1 MSYETNQILQGMESL
16 EDRLQKLHSEFSDRS
31 DDSARQFNRAFEQA
45 QENSKARYDALKE
58 LTEQMKIGQAMEA
71 LRYGFQNEMFHDKTK
86 DMYDLYSQ
94 LSSRVIEDARQIV
107 SPSAQRGSE
116 FDDIVNAENSL
127 NETEFY

>member
-1 MSYETNQILQGMESL
+1 MSYETNQLLQGMESL

-45 QENSKARYDALKE
+45 QEDSKARYDALKE

-94 LSSRVIEDARQIV
+94 LSTRVIEDAKQIV
-107 SPSAQRGSE
+107 KSDAQRGSE
-116 FDDIVNAENSL
+116 FDDIVNAEKL
-127 NETEFY
+127 MNETEFY

>member
-86 DMYDLYSQ
+86 DMYDLYSR

-116 FDDIVNAENSL
+116 FDDIVNAEKSL

>member
-16 EDRLQKLHSEFSDRS
+16 EDRLQKMHSEFSDRS
-31 DDSARQFNRAFEQA
+31 DESARQFNRAFDQA
-45 QENSKARYDALKE
+45 QEDSRARYDALKE

-71 LRYGFQNEMFHDKTK
+71 LRYGFQNEMFHEKTK

-107 SPSAQRGSE
+107 SPSTQRGSE
-116 FDDIVNAENSL
+116 FDDILDAEKSL
-127 NETEFY
+127 NETQFY

>member
-16 EDRLQKLHSEFSDRS
+16 EDRLQKMHSEFSDRS
-31 DDSARQFNRAFEQA
+31 DESARQFNRAFDQA
-45 QENSKARYDALKE
+45 QEDSRARYDALKE

-94 LSSRVIEDARQIV
+94 LSFRVIEDARQIV
-107 SPSAQRGSE
+107 SPSTQRGSE
-116 FDDIVNAENSL
+116 FDDILDAEKSL
-127 NETEFY
+127 NETQFY

>member
-16 EDRLQKLHSEFSDRS
+16 EDRLQKLHSELSDRS
-31 DDSARQFNRAFEQA
+31 DDSVRQFNRAFEQA

-116 FDDIVNAENSL
+116 FDDIVKAEKSL
-127 NETEFY
+127 NETQFY

>member
-45 QENSKARYDALKE
+45 QEYSKARYDALKE

-116 FDDIVNAENSL
+116 FDDIVNAEKSL

>member
-45 QENSKARYDALKE
+45 QADSKTRYDALKE

-107 SPSAQRGSE
+107 SPSTQRGSE
-116 FDDIVNAENSL
+116 FDDIVNAEKSL

>member
-16 EDRLQKLHSEFSDRS
+16 EDRLQKMHSEFSDRS
-31 DDSARQFNRAFEQA
+31 DESARQFNRAFDQA
-45 QENSKARYDALKE
+45 QEDSRARYDALKE
-58 LTEQMKIGQAMEA
+58 LTEQMRIGQAMEA

-107 SPSAQRGSE
+107 SPSTQRGSE
-116 FDDIVNAENSL
+116 FDDILDAEKSL
-127 NETEFY
+127 NETQFY

>member
-16 EDRLQKLHSEFSDRS
+16 ENRLQKLHSEFSDRS

-107 SPSAQRGSE
+107 SPSTQRGSE
-116 FDDIVNAENSL
+116 FDDIVNAEKSL
-127 NETEFY
+127 NETQFY

>member
-45 QENSKARYDALKE
+45 QEDSKARYDALKE

-94 LSSRVIEDARQIV
+94 LSTRVIEDAKQIV
-107 SPSAQRGSE
+107 KSDAQRGSE
-116 FDDIVNAENSL
+116 FDDIVNAEKL
-127 NETEFY
+127 MNETEFY

>member
-31 DDSARQFNRAFEQA
+31 DESARQFNRAFEQA
-45 QENSKARYDALKE
+45 QEDSKSRYDALKE

-71 LRYGFQNEMFHDKTK
+71 LRYGLQNEMFYDKTK
-86 DMYDLYSQ
+86 DMDDLYSQ

-107 SPSAQRGSE
+107 SPSIQRGSE
-116 FDDIVNAENSL
+116 FDDIVSAEKSL
-127 NETEFY
+127 NETQFY

>member
-116 FDDIVNAENSL
+116 FDDIVNAEKSL

>member
-31 DDSARQFNRAFEQA
+31 DESARQFNRAFEQA
-45 QENSKARYDALKE
+45 QEDSKARYDALKE

-71 LRYGFQNEMFHDKTK
+71 LRYGLQNEMFREKTK

-94 LSSRVIEDARQIV
+94 LSSHVIEDAKQIV
-107 SPSAQRGSE
+107 KSDTQRGSE
-116 FDDIVNAENSL
+116 FDDIVNAEKL
-127 NETEFY
+127 MNETEFY